1 MQGQTLGH
9 PPEVE
14 SVFCT
19 YNFRVYEPCILH
31 KCLLRTLEEMEVG
44 EEEGRDVSH
53 RQRDAVREMT
63 AETDGGG
70 GGEWWQMG
78 EDEKWSTWERQKDEG
93 ESKTAWT
100 EDAELKRKP
109 GRRQDRGQ
117 TGSNRG
123 GLRHLRSITRPV
135 RDAPNIAPA

>member
-1 MQGQTLGH
+1 M
-9 PPEVE
+9 
-14 SVFCT
+14 
-19 YNFRVYEPCILH
+19 
-31 KCLLRTLEEMEVG
+31 G

-63 AETDGGG
+63 AETDE

-123 GLRHLRSITRPV
+123 GLQHLRSITRPV
-135 RDAPNIAPA
+135 RDAPSAAPA